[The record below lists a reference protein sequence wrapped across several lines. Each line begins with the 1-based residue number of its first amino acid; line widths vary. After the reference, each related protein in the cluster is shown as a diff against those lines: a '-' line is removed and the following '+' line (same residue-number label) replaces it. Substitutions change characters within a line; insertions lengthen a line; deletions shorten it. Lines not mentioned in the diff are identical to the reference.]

1 MTSRVCD
8 LAILVA
14 VWGTYARIGCVLLG
28 SIRTFLNRRRF
39 VTFKAGAAEM
49 SAIPEPF
56 LLVATTWVLNGSRPV
71 GEVASVPEAA
81 AATAGAMLVLAS
93 WGVTI
98 WAFLSL
104 PGLFVGHGVV
114 DGQRVMTGGAYGFVR
129 HPIYLS
135 VALVWLGLAVAFASP
150 GTLLLTVLYVIPSY
164 VLYMRSE
171 EAMMIGAFGDTYRA
185 YQRAVPF
192 LVPRLRVRARSAQP
206 AGA

>member
-1 MTSRVCD
+1 MASRVYD
-8 LAILVA
+8 LAILIV
-14 VWGTYARIGCVLLG
+14 VWGAYARVACVLLG
-28 SIRTFLNRRRF
+28 SIRTFRNRRRF
-39 VTFKAGAAEM
+39 ATFKVGAAEM
-49 SAIPEPF
+49 VAVPEPF
-56 LLVATTWVLNGSRPV
+56 LLVATTYVLSATRPA
-71 GEVASVPEAA
+71 VAVVSVPEAA
-81 AATAGAMLVLAS
+81 AAVAGAMLVLAG
-93 WGVTI
+93 WGITI

-135 VALVWLGLAVAFASP
+135 VALVWLGLAAAFASP
-150 GTLLLTVLYVIPSY
+150 GALLLTVLYVIPSY

-171 EAMMIGAFGDTYRA
+171 EAMMIGAFGETYRA

-192 LVPRLRVRARSAQP
+192 LVPRLGGRARSAQP